1 MNPDLQVI
9 LRNILDDVRV
19 ELNDE
24 FDRNFERQAF
34 FSEAWQRRRSPVS
47 GSRSGHLL
55 VDTGRLRRSIISRIE
70 GGSITFLST
79 EPYAALHNEGGSIKV
94 TRKMKKFFWHK
105 FYETTGA
112 FSRAKG
118 QGASGARSKEQG
130 ARGKEKCP
138 QNTKHSTL
146 NTQQS
151 KTSPEAAFWKW
162 MALKKEGSEIKI
174 PRRRFIGYSPEVQRS
189 VREIIEENLQQF
201 FDTYNI
207 INPQP

>member
-1 MNPDLQVI
+1 MNTDLQVI

-70 GGSITFLST
+70 GGNITFLST

-112 FSRAKG
+112 FSRVKG
-118 QGASGARSKEQG
+118 QGAKRNVH
-130 ARGKEKCP
+130 R
-138 QNTKHSTL
+138 TL

-151 KTSPEAAFWKW
+151 KTSPEAAFWRW